1 MYIYIFFFS
10 QKLETYGNIKLI
22 WEYRGFADEKR
33 KLMYTDLINMSAP
46 AHAFVIKDDTNIC
59 NNIHEQFEKRAAT
72 VLLQYRTNR
81 GQRN

>member
-1 MYIYIFFFS
+1 
-10 QKLETYGNIKLI
+10 
-22 WEYRGFADEKR
+22 
-33 KLMYTDLINMSAP
+33 MYTDLINMSAP

-72 VLLQYRTNR
+72 VLSQYRTNR